1 MGTCLLSTTDD
12 AGKGAIMA
20 TTLAYIASLCTRKY
34 TSSANAKNDVACQEF
49 YDSSYNYVGII
60 SFPGL
65 NLANKVITE
74 IWLDIDAEKA
84 GYGVKNT
91 KIVYLRKANYQDDI
105 ASGVTGGQYV
115 GDELG
120 TFEGAFYGNYNGYH
134 ITGPLFDAMAA
145 YISAG
150 NNSFTIYNPS
160 ATASPHG
167 YSYNYM
173 QWASVVI
180 TITFEDVISLPTV
193 SAASA
198 SLGSALT
205 ISTNRSNNAATHT
218 LSYRFGNASGLIDS
232 DVGDAVSWTPPL
244 SLASEI
250 PSATS
255 GVCTITC
262 NSFINGKMTGS
273 RTCTVTLT
281 VPSTVAPSISSVIL
295 QDTNETIA
303 AKIGAFVKSLSTL
316 SVAITAEGIYGSSIS
331 SYRTTLDGVT
341 YTAASF
347 TASKKLAAAGDM
359 TLTVSVT
366 DSRGRT
372 ATYTSTIQVLDY
384 AVPSIRR
391 FSVERCNED
400 GSSAQVDGTKARFS
414 FQGSVSPLNNKN
426 SFSCVVYYKLK
437 NAEAWTQAYTVN
449 AASYTLA
456 VSNQLLSQT
465 YDALSSYDVKIRLA
479 DYFQKVEQAVSIGTK
494 GVILDFLADGTGIG
508 IGKVA
513 ETPGAIECGWPLKLS
528 EPLSIAYGGTGAA
541 SAENALAALGGV
553 KKAGDTMTGNLR
565 ISESLY
571 PSLCLL
577 PTYNGTSSR
586 TVLEGSY
593 EGAASLAAWE
603 DAAGNNRRMLE
614 IRTKALQASLDWAIV
629 LRACEAGV
637 WNNYRVFHSGMPSGV
652 PVANGG
658 TGAAN
663 AADARKNLGANN
675 AGNLTTGTLPAARLP
690 FKFAYGSTTING
702 SSAAYVDYSA
712 AGFTSV
718 PVVLITYATTSG
730 NWSGDNG
737 AIKVY
742 NKTTTSC
749 QVIVGGNFNT
759 SRAVDWFAFGT

>member
-1 MGTCLLSTTDD
+1 
-12 AGKGAIMA
+12 MA

-65 NLANKVITE
+65 NLENKVITE

-91 KIVYLRKANYQDDI
+91 KTVYLRKANYQDDI

-150 NNSFTIYNPS
+150 NNSFTIYNPL

-180 TITFEDVISLPTV
+180 TITFEDVVSLPTV

-218 LSYRFGNASGLIDS
+218 LSYRFGNASGLIGS

-250 PSATS
+250 PRATS

-281 VPSTVAPSISSVIL
+281 VPLTVVPVISSVTL
-295 QDTNETIA
+295 QDTNETVA
-303 AKIGAFVKSLSTL
+303 AQIGAFVKSLSTL

-331 SYRTTLDGVT
+331 SYRTMLDGVT

-391 FSVERCNED
+391 FSVERCNAD

-426 SFSCVVYYKLK
+426 SVSCVVYYKLK
-437 NAEAWTQAYTVN
+437 NAEAWTQAYAVN

-479 DYFQKVEQAVSIGTK
+479 DYFQEAEQAVSIGTK

-528 EPLSIAYGGTGAA
+528 EPLDIVYGGTGAA

-553 KKAGDTMTGNLR
+553 KKAGDAMTGNLG
-565 ISESLY
+565 ILGNLY
-571 PSLCLL
+571 PSLLLL
-577 PTYNGTSSR
+577 PTYNDTTNR
-586 TVLEGSY
+586 TVFEGSY
-593 EGAASLAAWE
+593 AGASSFAAWE
-603 DAAGNNRRMLE
+603 DSTGNNRRMLE
-614 IRTKALQASLDWAIV
+614 VRTKAYQNSLDWAV
-629 LRACEAGV
+629 LLRVCDAGT
-637 WNNYRVFHSGMPSGV
+637 WANYRVFHSGMPSGV

-658 TGAAN
+658 TGATTAAN
-663 AADARKNLGANN
+663 ARSNLGTNN
-675 AGNLTTGTLPAARLP
+675 AGNITTGTLAMARLP
-690 FKFAYGSTTING
+690 FKVAYGSGSVAGNSALSIN
-702 SSAAYVDYSA
+702 YSG
-712 AGFTSV
+712 AGFTAI
-718 PVVLITYATTSG
+718 PCVVVSYSTSSG

-737 AIKVY
+737 ALKVHS
-742 NKTTTSC
+742 KTTTGATI
-749 QVIVGGNFNT
+749 IVGGNFNT
-759 SRAVDWFAFGT
+759 ARNIDWIAIGV

>member
-1 MGTCLLSTTDD
+1 
-12 AGKGAIMA
+12 MA

-65 NLANKVITE
+65 NLVNKVITE

-91 KIVYLRKANYQDDI
+91 KTVYLRKANYQDDI

-150 NNSFTIYNPS
+150 NNSFTIYNPL

-218 LSYRFGNASGLIDS
+218 LSYRFGNASGLIGS

-250 PSATS
+250 PRATS

-281 VPSTVAPSISSVIL
+281 VPLTVVPVISSVTL
-295 QDTNETIA
+295 QDTNETVA

-331 SYRTTLDGVT
+331 SYRTTLDGAT

-347 TASKKLAAAGDM
+347 TAGKKLSAAGDM
-359 TLTVSVT
+359 TLTVNVT

-426 SFSCVVYYKLK
+426 SVSCVVYYKLK
-437 NAEAWTQAYTVN
+437 NAEAWTQAYAVN

-479 DYFQKVEQAVSIGTK
+479 DYFQEAEQAVSIGTK

-541 SAENALAALGGV
+541 SAESALAALGGV
-553 KKAGDTMTGNLR
+553 KKAGDTMTGNLN
-565 ISESLY
+565 ISGYLY
-571 PSLCLL
+571 PSMLLL
-577 PTYNGTSSR
+577 PTYNDTTNR
-586 TVLEGSY
+586 TVFEGSY
-593 EGAASLAAWE
+593 AGASSFAAWE
-603 DAAGNNRRMLE
+603 DSTGNNRRMLE
-614 IRTKALQASLDWAIV
+614 VRTKAYQNSLDWAV
-629 LRACEAGV
+629 LLRVCDAGT
-637 WNNYRVFHSGMPSGV
+637 WANYRVFHSGMPSGV

-658 TGAAN
+658 TGATTAAN
-663 AADARKNLGANN
+663 ARSNLGTNN
-675 AGNLTTGTLPAARLP
+675 AGNITTGTLAMARLP
-690 FKFAYGSTTING
+690 FKVAYGSGSVAGNSALSIN
-702 SSAAYVDYSA
+702 YSG
-712 AGFTSV
+712 AGFTAI
-718 PVVLITYATTSG
+718 PCVVVSYSTSSG

-737 AIKVY
+737 ALKVHT
-742 NKTTTSC
+742 KTTTGATI
-749 QVIVGGNFNT
+749 IVGGNFNT
-759 SRAVDWFAFGT
+759 ARNIDWIAIGV

>member
-1 MGTCLLSTTDD
+1 
-12 AGKGAIMA
+12 MA

-91 KIVYLRKANYQDDI
+91 KTVYLRKANYQDDI
-105 ASGVTGGQYV
+105 VSGVTGGQYV

-150 NNSFTIYNPS
+150 NNSFTIYNPL

-218 LSYRFGNASGLIDS
+218 LSYRFGNASGLIGS
-232 DVGDAVSWTPPL
+232 DVGDAVSWTPPF

-295 QDTNETIA
+295 QDTNETVA

-316 SVAITAEGIYGSSIS
+316 SVAITAEGVYGSCIS
-331 SYRTTLDGVT
+331 SYRTMLDGAT

-347 TASKKLAAAGDM
+347 TAGKKLSAAGDM

-372 ATYTSTIQVLDY
+372 ATYTTVFQVLDY
-384 AVPSIRR
+384 AVPSIRQ
-391 FSVERCNED
+391 FSVERCNAD

-437 NAEAWTQAYTVN
+437 NAEAWTQAYAVN

-528 EPLSIAYGGTGAA
+528 EPLDIAYGGTGAA

-553 KKAGDTMTGNLR
+553 KKAGDTMTGNLN
-565 ISESLY
+565 ISGYLY
-571 PSLCLL
+571 PSMLLL
-577 PTYNGTSSR
+577 PTYNDTTNR
-586 TVLEGSY
+586 TVFEGSY
-593 EGAASLAAWE
+593 AGASSFAAWE
-603 DAAGNNRRMLE
+603 DSTGNNRRMLE
-614 IRTKALQASLDWAIV
+614 VRTKAYQNSLDWAIV
-629 LRACEAGV
+629 LRVCEAGV

-675 AGNLTTGTLPAARLP
+675 AGNLTTGTLPSARLP

-749 QVIVGGNFNT
+749 QVIAGGNFNT

>member
-1 MGTCLLSTTDD
+1 
-12 AGKGAIMA
+12 MA
-20 TTLAYIASLCTRKY
+20 TTLAYIASLCTCKY

-49 YDSSYNYVGII
+49 YDSSYNYVGVI

-91 KIVYLRKANYQDDI
+91 KTVYLRKANYQDDI

-218 LSYRFGNASGLIDS
+218 LSYRFGNASGLIGS
-232 DVGDAVSWTPPL
+232 DVGDAVSWTPPF

-281 VPSTVAPSISSVIL
+281 VPSTVVPVISSVTL
-295 QDTNETIA
+295 QDTNETVA
-303 AKIGAFVKSLSTL
+303 AQIGAFVKSLSTL

-331 SYRTTLDGVT
+331 SYRTTLDGAT

-347 TASKKLAAAGDM
+347 TAGKKLSAAGDM

-372 ATYTSTIQVLDY
+372 ATYTSTVQVLDY
-384 AVPSIRR
+384 AIPSIRR
-391 FSVERCNED
+391 FSVERCNAD

-437 NAEAWTQAYTVN
+437 NAEAWTQAYAVN

-479 DYFQKVEQAVSIGTK
+479 DHFQEAEQAVSIGTK

-513 ETPGAIECGWPLKLS
+513 ETPGAIECGWPMKLTD
-528 EPLSIAYGGTGAA
+528 PLSIAYGGTGAT
-541 SAENALAALGGV
+541 SAESALAALGGV
-553 KKAGDTMTGNLR
+553 KKAGDTMTGNLN
-565 ISESLY
+565 ISGYLY
-571 PSLCLL
+571 PSMLLL
-577 PTYNGTSSR
+577 PTYNDTTNR
-586 TVLEGSY
+586 TVFEGSY
-593 EGAASLAAWE
+593 AGASSFAAWE
-603 DAAGNNRRMLE
+603 DSTGNKRRMLE
-614 IRTKALQASLDWAIV
+614 VRTKAYQNSLDWAV
-629 LRACEAGV
+629 LLRVCDAGT
-637 WNNYRVFHSGMPSGV
+637 WANYRVFHSGMPSGV

-658 TGAAN
+658 TGATTAAN
-663 AADARKNLGANN
+663 ARSNLGTNN
-675 AGNLTTGTLPAARLP
+675 AGNITTGTLAMARLP
-690 FKFAYGSTTING
+690 FKVAYGSGSVAGNSALSIN
-702 SSAAYVDYSA
+702 YSG
-712 AGFTSV
+712 AGFTAI
-718 PVVLITYATTSG
+718 PCVVVSYSTSSG

-737 AIKVY
+737 ALKVHS
-742 NKTTTSC
+742 KTTTGATI
-749 QVIVGGNFNT
+749 IVGGNFNT
-759 SRAVDWFAFGT
+759 ARNIDWIAIGV

>member
-1 MGTCLLSTTDD
+1 
-12 AGKGAIMA
+12 MA

-49 YDSSYNYVGII
+49 YDSSYNYVGVI

-91 KIVYLRKANYQDDI
+91 KTVYLRKANYQDDI

-145 YISAG
+145 CISAG

-218 LSYRFGNASGLIDS
+218 LSYRFGNASGLIGS
-232 DVGDAVSWTPPL
+232 DVGDAVSWTPPF

-281 VPSTVAPSISSVIL
+281 VPSTVVPVISSVTL
-295 QDTNETIA
+295 QDTNETVA
-303 AKIGAFVKSLSTL
+303 AQIGAFVKSLSTL

-331 SYRTTLDGVT
+331 SYRTTLDGAT

-347 TASKKLAAAGDM
+347 TAGKKLSAAGDM

-372 ATYTSTIQVLDY
+372 ATYTSTVQVLDY
-384 AVPSIRR
+384 AIPSIRR
-391 FSVERCNED
+391 FSVERCNAD

-437 NAEAWTQAYTVN
+437 NAEAWTQAYAVN

-479 DYFQKVEQAVSIGTK
+479 DHFQEAEQAVSIGTK

-513 ETPGAIECGWPLKLS
+513 ETPGAIECGWPMKLTD
-528 EPLSIAYGGTGAA
+528 PLSIAYGGTGAT
-541 SAENALAALGGV
+541 SAESALAALGGV
-553 KKAGDTMTGNLR
+553 KKAGDTMTGNLN
-565 ISESLY
+565 ISGYLY
-571 PSLCLL
+571 PSMLLL
-577 PTYNGTSSR
+577 PTYNDTTNR
-586 TVLEGSY
+586 TVFEGSY
-593 EGAASLAAWE
+593 AGASSFAAWE
-603 DAAGNNRRMLE
+603 DSTGNNRRMLE
-614 IRTKALQASLDWAIV
+614 VRTKAYQNSLDWAV
-629 LRACEAGV
+629 LLRVCDAGT
-637 WNNYRVFHSGMPSGV
+637 WANYRVFHSGMPSGV

-658 TGAAN
+658 TGATTAAN
-663 AADARKNLGANN
+663 ARSNLGTNN
-675 AGNLTTGTLPAARLP
+675 AGNITTGTLAMARLP
-690 FKFAYGSTTING
+690 FKVAYGSGSVAGNSALSIN
-702 SSAAYVDYSA
+702 YSG
-712 AGFTSV
+712 AGFTAI
-718 PVVLITYATTSG
+718 PCVVVSYSTSSG

-737 AIKVY
+737 ALKVHS
-742 NKTTTSC
+742 KTTTGATI
-749 QVIVGGNFNT
+749 IVGGNFNT
-759 SRAVDWFAFGT
+759 ARNIDWIAIGV

>member
-1 MGTCLLSTTDD
+1 
-12 AGKGAIMA
+12 MA

-49 YDSSYNYVGII
+49 YDSSYNYVGVI

-91 KIVYLRKANYQDDI
+91 KTVYLRKANYQDDI

-145 YISAG
+145 CISAG

-218 LSYRFGNASGLIDS
+218 LSYRFGNASGLIGS
-232 DVGDAVSWTPPL
+232 DVGDAVSWTPPF

-281 VPSTVAPSISSVIL
+281 VPSTVVPVISSVTL
-295 QDTNETIA
+295 QDTNETVA
-303 AKIGAFVKSLSTL
+303 AQIGAFVKSLSTL

-331 SYRTTLDGVT
+331 SYRTTLDGAT

-347 TASKKLAAAGDM
+347 TAGKKLSAAGDM

-372 ATYTSTIQVLDY
+372 ATYTSTVQVLDY
-384 AVPSIRR
+384 AIPSIRR
-391 FSVERCNED
+391 FSVERCNAD

-437 NAEAWTQAYTVN
+437 NAEAWTQAYAVN

-479 DYFQKVEQAVSIGTK
+479 DHFQEAEQAVSIGTK

-528 EPLSIAYGGTGAA
+528 DPLSIAYGGTGAA

-553 KKAGDTMTGNLR
+553 KKAGDTMTGNLN
-565 ISESLY
+565 ISGYLY
-571 PSLCLL
+571 PSMLLL
-577 PTYNGTSSR
+577 PTYNDTTNR
-586 TVLEGSY
+586 TVFEGSY
-593 EGAASLAAWE
+593 AGASSFAAWE
-603 DAAGNNRRMLE
+603 DSTGNNRRMLE
-614 IRTKALQASLDWAIV
+614 VRTKAYQNSLDWAV
-629 LRACEAGV
+629 LLRVCDAGT
-637 WNNYRVFHSGMPSGV
+637 WANYRVFHSGMPSGV

-658 TGAAN
+658 TGATTAAN
-663 AADARKNLGANN
+663 ARSNLGTNN
-675 AGNLTTGTLPAARLP
+675 AGNITTGTLAMARLP
-690 FKFAYGSTTING
+690 FKVAYGSGSVAGNSALSIN
-702 SSAAYVDYSA
+702 YSG
-712 AGFTSV
+712 AGFTAI
-718 PVVLITYATTSG
+718 PCVVVSYSTSSG

-737 AIKVY
+737 ALKVHS
-742 NKTTTSC
+742 KTTTGATI
-749 QVIVGGNFNT
+749 IVGGNFNT
-759 SRAVDWFAFGT
+759 ARNIDWIAIGV

>member
-1 MGTCLLSTTDD
+1 
-12 AGKGAIMA
+12 
-20 TTLAYIASLCTRKY
+20 
-34 TSSANAKNDVACQEF
+34 
-49 YDSSYNYVGII
+49 
-60 SFPGL
+60 
-65 NLANKVITE
+65 
-74 IWLDIDAEKA
+74 
-84 GYGVKNT
+84 
-91 KIVYLRKANYQDDI
+91 
-105 ASGVTGGQYV
+105 
-115 GDELG
+115 
-120 TFEGAFYGNYNGYH
+120 
-134 ITGPLFDAMAA
+134 MAA

-218 LSYRFGNASGLIDS
+218 LSYRFGNASGLIGS
-232 DVGDAVSWTPPL
+232 DVGDAVSWTPPF

-281 VPSTVAPSISSVIL
+281 VPSTVVPVISSVTL
-295 QDTNETIA
+295 QDTNETVA
-303 AKIGAFVKSLSTL
+303 AQIGAFVKSLSTL

-331 SYRTTLDGVT
+331 SYRTTLDGAT

-347 TASKKLAAAGDM
+347 TAGKKLSAAGDM

-372 ATYTSTIQVLDY
+372 ATYTSTVQVLDY
-384 AVPSIRR
+384 AIPSIRR
-391 FSVERCNED
+391 FSVERCNAD

-437 NAEAWTQAYTVN
+437 NAEAWTQAYAVN

-479 DYFQKVEQAVSIGTK
+479 DHFQEAEQAVSIGTK

-513 ETPGAIECGWPLKLS
+513 ETPGAIECGWPMKLTD
-528 EPLSIAYGGTGAA
+528 PLSIAYGGTGAT
-541 SAENALAALGGV
+541 SAESALAALGGV
-553 KKAGDTMTGNLR
+553 KKAGDTMTGNLN
-565 ISESLY
+565 ISGYLY
-571 PSLCLL
+571 PSMLLL
-577 PTYNGTSSR
+577 PTYNDTTNR
-586 TVLEGSY
+586 TVFEGSY
-593 EGAASLAAWE
+593 AGASSFAAWE
-603 DAAGNNRRMLE
+603 DSTGNNRRMLE
-614 IRTKALQASLDWAIV
+614 VRTKAYQNSLDWAV
-629 LRACEAGV
+629 LLRVCDAGT
-637 WNNYRVFHSGMPSGV
+637 WANYRVFHSGMPSGV

-658 TGAAN
+658 TGATTAAN
-663 AADARKNLGANN
+663 ARSNLGTNN
-675 AGNLTTGTLPAARLP
+675 AGNITTGTLAMARLP
-690 FKFAYGSTTING
+690 FKVAYGSGSVAGNSALSIN
-702 SSAAYVDYSA
+702 YSG
-712 AGFTSV
+712 AGFTAI
-718 PVVLITYATTSG
+718 PCVVVSYSTSSG

-737 AIKVY
+737 ALKVHS
-742 NKTTTSC
+742 KTTTGATI
-749 QVIVGGNFNT
+749 IVGGNFNT
-759 SRAVDWFAFGT
+759 ARNIDWIAIGV

>member
-1 MGTCLLSTTDD
+1 
-12 AGKGAIMA
+12 MA

-34 TSSANAKNDVACQEF
+34 TSSANVKNDVACQEF

-91 KIVYLRKANYQDDI
+91 KTVYLRKANYQDDI
-105 ASGVTGGQYV
+105 VSGVTGGQYV

-150 NNSFTIYNPS
+150 NNSFTIYNPL

-218 LSYRFGNASGLIDS
+218 LSYRFGNASGLIGS

-295 QDTNETIA
+295 QDTNETVA

-316 SVAITAEGIYGSSIS
+316 SVAITAEGVYGSCIS
-331 SYRTTLDGVT
+331 SYRTMLDGAT

-347 TASKKLAAAGDM
+347 TAGKKLSAAGDM

-372 ATYTSTIQVLDY
+372 ATYTTVFQVLDY
-384 AVPSIRR
+384 AVPSIRQ
-391 FSVERCNED
+391 FSVERCNAD

-437 NAEAWTQAYTVN
+437 NAEAWTQAYAVN

-528 EPLSIAYGGTGAA
+528 EPLDIAYGGTGAA

-553 KKAGDTMTGNLR
+553 KKAGDTMTGNLN
-565 ISESLY
+565 ISGYLY
-571 PSLCLL
+571 PSMLLL
-577 PTYNGTSSR
+577 PTYNDTTNR
-586 TVLEGSY
+586 TVFEGSY
-593 EGAASLAAWE
+593 AGASSFAAWE
-603 DAAGNNRRMLE
+603 DSTGNNRRMLE
-614 IRTKALQASLDWAIV
+614 VRTKAYQNSLDWAIV
-629 LRACEAGV
+629 LRVCEAGV
-637 WNNYRVFHSGMPSGV
+637 WNNYRVFHSGMVSGV

-658 TGAAN
+658 TGATTAAN
-663 AADARKNLGANN
+663 ARANLGANN
-675 AGNLTTGTLPAARLP
+675 ASNLTTGTLPAARLP

-749 QVIVGGNFNT
+749 QVIAGGNFNT

>member
-1 MGTCLLSTTDD
+1 
-12 AGKGAIMA
+12 MA

-91 KIVYLRKANYQDDI
+91 KTVYLRKANYQDDI
-105 ASGVTGGQYV
+105 VSGVTGGQYV

-150 NNSFTIYNPS
+150 NNSFTIYNPL

-180 TITFEDVISLPTV
+180 TITFEDVVSLPTV
-193 SAASA
+193 SSSSA

-218 LSYRFGNASGLIDS
+218 LSYRFGNASGLIGS

-281 VPSTVAPSISSVIL
+281 VPSTVVPSISSVIL
-295 QDTNETIA
+295 QDTNETVA

-316 SVAITAEGIYGSSIS
+316 SVTITAEGVYGSSIS
-331 SYRTTLDGVT
+331 SYRTMLDGVT

-391 FSVERCNED
+391 FSVERCNAD

-437 NAEAWTQAYTVN
+437 NAEAWTQAYAVN

-528 EPLSIAYGGTGAA
+528 EPLDIAYGGTGAA

-553 KKAGDTMTGNLR
+553 KKAGDTMTGNLN
-565 ISESLY
+565 ISGYLY
-571 PSLCLL
+571 PSMLLL
-577 PTYNGTSSR
+577 PTYNDTTNR
-586 TVLEGSY
+586 TVFEGSY
-593 EGAASLAAWE
+593 AGASSFAAWE
-603 DAAGNNRRMLE
+603 DSTGNNRRMLE
-614 IRTKALQASLDWAIV
+614 VRTKAYQNSLDWAIV
-629 LRACEAGV
+629 LRVCEAGV

-690 FKFAYGSTTING
+690 FKFAYGSG
-702 SSAAYVDYSA
+702 SISGSTNLTVNYSS

-718 PVVLITYATTSG
+718 PYVFACYSTTSG

-737 AIKVY
+737 AIKISA
-742 NKTTTSC
+742 KTTTGCSI
-749 QVIVGGNFNT
+749 IVGGNFSTLRNI
-759 SRAVDWFAFGT
+759 DWFAIGV

>member
-1 MGTCLLSTTDD
+1 
-12 AGKGAIMA
+12 MA

-49 YDSSYNYVGII
+49 YDSSYNYVGVI

-91 KIVYLRKANYQDDI
+91 KTVYLRKANYQDDI

-218 LSYRFGNASGLIDS
+218 LSYRFGNASGLIGS
-232 DVGDAVSWTPPL
+232 DVGDAVSWTPPF

-281 VPSTVAPSISSVIL
+281 VPSTVVPVISSVTL
-295 QDTNETIA
+295 QDTNETVA
-303 AKIGAFVKSLSTL
+303 AQIGAFVKSLSTL

-331 SYRTTLDGVT
+331 SYRTTLDGAT

-347 TASKKLAAAGDM
+347 TAGKKLSAAGDM

-372 ATYTSTIQVLDY
+372 ATYTSTVQVLDY
-384 AVPSIRR
+384 AIPSIRR
-391 FSVERCNED
+391 FSVERCNAD

-437 NAEAWTQAYTVN
+437 NAEAWTQAYAVN

-479 DYFQKVEQAVSIGTK
+479 DHFQEAEQAVSIGTK
-494 GVILDFLADGTGIG
+494 GVILDFQADGTGIG

-513 ETPGAIECGWPLKLS
+513 ETPGAIECGWPMKLTD
-528 EPLSIAYGGTGAA
+528 PLSIAYGGTGAT
-541 SAENALAALGGV
+541 SAESALAALGGV
-553 KKAGDTMTGNLR
+553 KKAGDTMTGNLN
-565 ISESLY
+565 ISGYLY
-571 PSLCLL
+571 PSMLLL
-577 PTYNGTSSR
+577 PTYNDTTNR
-586 TVLEGSY
+586 TVFEGSY
-593 EGAASLAAWE
+593 VGASSFAAWE
-603 DAAGNNRRMLE
+603 DSTGNNRRMLE
-614 IRTKALQASLDWAIV
+614 VRTKAYQNSLDWAV
-629 LRACEAGV
+629 LLRVCDAGT
-637 WNNYRVFHSGMPSGV
+637 WANYRVFHSGMPSGV

-658 TGAAN
+658 TGATTAAN
-663 AADARKNLGANN
+663 ARSNLGTNN
-675 AGNLTTGTLPAARLP
+675 AGNITTGTLAMARLP
-690 FKFAYGSTTING
+690 FKVAYGSGSVAGNSALSIN
-702 SSAAYVDYSA
+702 YSG
-712 AGFTSV
+712 AGFTAI
-718 PVVLITYATTSG
+718 PCVVVSYSTSSG

-737 AIKVY
+737 ALKVY
-742 NKTTTSC
+742 SKTTTGATI
-749 QVIVGGNFNT
+749 IVGGNFNT
-759 SRAVDWFAFGT
+759 ARNIDWIAIGV

>member
-1 MGTCLLSTTDD
+1 
-12 AGKGAIMA
+12 MA

-91 KIVYLRKANYQDDI
+91 KTVYLRKANYQDDI
-105 ASGVTGGQYV
+105 VSGVTGGQYV

-150 NNSFTIYNPS
+150 NNSFTIYNPL

-218 LSYRFGNASGLIDS
+218 LSYRFGNASGLIGS

-295 QDTNETIA
+295 QDTNETVA

-316 SVAITAEGIYGSSIS
+316 SVAITAEGVYGSCIS
-331 SYRTTLDGVT
+331 SYRTMLDGAT

-347 TASKKLAAAGDM
+347 TAGKKLSAAGDM

-372 ATYTSTIQVLDY
+372 ATYTTVFQVLDY
-384 AVPSIRR
+384 AVPSIRQ
-391 FSVERCNED
+391 FSVERCNAD

-437 NAEAWTQAYTVN
+437 NAEAWTQAYAVN

-528 EPLSIAYGGTGAA
+528 EPLDIAYGGTGAA

-553 KKAGDTMTGNLR
+553 KKAGDTMTGNLN
-565 ISESLY
+565 ISGYLY
-571 PSLCLL
+571 PSMLLL
-577 PTYNGTSSR
+577 PTYNDTTNR

-593 EGAASLAAWE
+593 AGASSFAAWE
-603 DAAGNNRRMLE
+603 DSTGNNRRMLE
-614 IRTKALQASLDWAIV
+614 VRTKAYQNSLDWAIV
-629 LRACEAGV
+629 LRVCEAGV

-675 AGNLTTGTLPAARLP
+675 AGNLTTGTLPSARLP

-749 QVIVGGNFNT
+749 QVIAGGNFNT

>member
-1 MGTCLLSTTDD
+1 
-12 AGKGAIMA
+12 MA

-49 YDSSYNYVGII
+49 YDSSYNYVGVI

-91 KIVYLRKANYQDDI
+91 KTVYLRKANYQDDI

-218 LSYRFGNASGLIDS
+218 LSYRFGNASGLIGS
-232 DVGDAVSWTPPL
+232 DVGDAVSWTPPF

-281 VPSTVAPSISSVIL
+281 VPSTVVPVISSVTL
-295 QDTNETIA
+295 QDTNETVA
-303 AKIGAFVKSLSTL
+303 AQIGAFVKSLSTL

-331 SYRTTLDGVT
+331 SYRTTLDGAT

-347 TASKKLAAAGDM
+347 TAGKKLSAAGDM

-372 ATYTSTIQVLDY
+372 ATYTSTVQVLDY
-384 AVPSIRR
+384 AIPSIRR
-391 FSVERCNED
+391 FSVERCNAD

-437 NAEAWTQAYTVN
+437 NAEAWTQAYAVN

-479 DYFQKVEQAVSIGTK
+479 DHFQEAEQAVSIGTK

-513 ETPGAIECGWPLKLS
+513 ETPGAIECGWPMKLTD
-528 EPLSIAYGGTGAA
+528 PLSIAYGGTGAT
-541 SAENALAALGGV
+541 SAESALAALGGV
-553 KKAGDTMTGNLR
+553 KKAGDTMTGNLN
-565 ISESLY
+565 ISGYLY
-571 PSLCLL
+571 PSMLLL
-577 PTYNGTSSR
+577 PTYNDTTNR
-586 TVLEGSY
+586 TVFEGSY
-593 EGAASLAAWE
+593 AGASSFAAWE
-603 DAAGNNRRMLE
+603 DSTGNNRRMLE
-614 IRTKALQASLDWAIV
+614 VRTKAYQNSLDWAV
-629 LRACEAGV
+629 LLRVCDAGT
-637 WNNYRVFHSGMPSGV
+637 WGNYRVFHSGMVSGV

-658 TGAAN
+658 TGATTAAN
-663 AADARKNLGANN
+663 ARSNLGTNN
-675 AGNLTTGTLPAARLP
+675 AGNITTGTLAMARLP
-690 FKFAYGSTTING
+690 FKVAYGSGSVAGNSALSIN
-702 SSAAYVDYSA
+702 YSG
-712 AGFTSV
+712 AGFTAI
-718 PVVLITYATTSG
+718 PCVVVSYSTSSG

-737 AIKVY
+737 ALKVHS
-742 NKTTTSC
+742 KTTTGATI
-749 QVIVGGNFNT
+749 IVGGNFNT
-759 SRAVDWFAFGT
+759 ARNIDWIAIGV

>member
-1 MGTCLLSTTDD
+1 
-12 AGKGAIMA
+12 MA

-91 KIVYLRKANYQDDI
+91 KTVYLRKANYQDDI
-105 ASGVTGGQYV
+105 VSGVTGGQYV

-120 TFEGAFYGNYNGYH
+120 TFEGTFYGNYNGYH

-180 TITFEDVISLPTV
+180 TITFEDVVSLPTV
-193 SAASA
+193 SSSST

-218 LSYRFGNASGLIDS
+218 LSYRFGNASGLIGS
-232 DVGDAVSWTPPL
+232 DIGDAVSWTPPL

-262 NSFINGKMTGS
+262 NSFINGKITGS

-295 QDTNETIA
+295 QDTNETVA

-316 SVAITAEGIYGSSIS
+316 SVAITAEGVYGSCIS
-331 SYRTTLDGVT
+331 SYRTMLDGAT

-347 TASKKLAAAGDM
+347 TAGKKLSAAGDM

-372 ATYTSTIQVLDY
+372 ATYTTVFQVLDY
-384 AVPSIRR
+384 AVPSIRQ
-391 FSVERCNED
+391 FSVERCNAD

-437 NAEAWTQAYTVN
+437 NAEAWTQAYAVN

-528 EPLSIAYGGTGAA
+528 EPLDIAYGGTGAA

-553 KKAGDTMTGNLR
+553 KKAGDTMTGNLN
-565 ISESLY
+565 ISGYLY
-571 PSLCLL
+571 PSMLLL
-577 PTYNGTSSR
+577 PTYNDTTNR
-586 TVLEGSY
+586 TVFEGSY
-593 EGAASLAAWE
+593 AGASSFAAWE
-603 DAAGNNRRMLE
+603 DSTGNNRRMLE
-614 IRTKALQASLDWAIV
+614 VRTKAYQNSLDWAIV
-629 LRACEAGV
+629 LRVCEAGV

-675 AGNLTTGTLPAARLP
+675 AGNLTTGTLPSARLP

>member
-1 MGTCLLSTTDD
+1 
-12 AGKGAIMA
+12 MA

-49 YDSSYNYVGII
+49 YDSSYNYVGVI

-65 NLANKVITE
+65 NLENKVITE

-91 KIVYLRKANYQDDI
+91 KTVYLRKANYQDDI

-218 LSYRFGNASGLIDS
+218 LSYRFGNASGLIGS
-232 DVGDAVSWTPPL
+232 DVGDAVSWTPPF

-281 VPSTVAPSISSVIL
+281 VPLTVVPVISSVTL
-295 QDTNETIA
+295 QDTNETVA
-303 AKIGAFVKSLSTL
+303 AQIGAFVKSLSTL
-316 SVAITAEGIYGSSIS
+316 SVAITAEGVYGSSIS
-331 SYRTTLDGVT
+331 SYRTTLDGAT

-347 TASKKLAAAGDM
+347 TAGKKLSAAGNM
-359 TLTVSVT
+359 MLAVSVT

-384 AVPSIRR
+384 AVPSIRQ
-391 FSVERCNED
+391 FSVERCNAD

-426 SFSCVVYYKLK
+426 SVSCVVYYKLK
-437 NAEAWTQAYTVN
+437 NAEAWTQAYAVN
-449 AASYTLA
+449 AASYTL
-456 VSNQLLSQT
+456 VISNQLLGQT

-479 DYFQKVEQAVSIGTK
+479 DHFQEAEQAVSIGTK

-513 ETPGAIECGWPLKLS
+513 ETPGAIECGWPMKLTD
-528 EPLSIAYGGTGAA
+528 PLSIAYGGTGAT
-541 SAENALAALGGV
+541 SAESALAALGGV
-553 KKAGDTMTGNLR
+553 KKAGDTMTGNLN
-565 ISESLY
+565 ISGYLY
-571 PSLCLL
+571 PSMLLL
-577 PTYNGTSSR
+577 PTYNDTTNR
-586 TVLEGSY
+586 TVFEGSY
-593 EGAASLAAWE
+593 AGASSFAAWE
-603 DAAGNNRRMLE
+603 DSTGNNRRMLE
-614 IRTKALQASLDWAIV
+614 VRTKAYQNSLDWAV
-629 LRACEAGV
+629 LLRVCDAGT
-637 WNNYRVFHSGMPSGV
+637 WANYRVFHSGMPSGV

-658 TGAAN
+658 TGATTAAN
-663 AADARKNLGANN
+663 ARSNLGTNN
-675 AGNLTTGTLPAARLP
+675 AGNITTGTLAMARLP
-690 FKFAYGSTTING
+690 FKVAYGSGSVAGNSALSIN
-702 SSAAYVDYSA
+702 YSG
-712 AGFTSV
+712 AGFTAI
-718 PVVLITYATTSG
+718 PCVVVSYSTSSG

-737 AIKVY
+737 ALKVHS
-742 NKTTTSC
+742 KTTTGATI
-749 QVIVGGNFNT
+749 IVGGNFNT
-759 SRAVDWFAFGT
+759 ARNIDWIAIGV